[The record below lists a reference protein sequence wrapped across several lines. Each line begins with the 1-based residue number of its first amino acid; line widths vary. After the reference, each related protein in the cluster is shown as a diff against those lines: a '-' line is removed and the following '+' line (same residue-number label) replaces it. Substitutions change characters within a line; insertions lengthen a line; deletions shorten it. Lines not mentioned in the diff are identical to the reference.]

1 MLYVW
6 LLVLLV
12 CIIVEFVTMGLT
24 TVWFAGGALIALL
37 AAALNVPVAI
47 QVALFLGVS
56 ILLLI
61 FTRPI
66 AVKYF
71 NKDREKTNAES
82 LIGQQAV
89 VTEDIDTLQAKG
101 VVVVNGL
108 EWSARTSEPNGS
120 IPKDSIVVIEEIQGV
135 KLVVRKKEA

>member
-24 TVWFAGGALIALL
+24 TVWFAGGALVALL

-71 NKDREKTNAES
+71 NKDRIRTNAES
-82 LIGQQAV
+82 MIGRQAIVISEINNLEGIGQ
-89 VTEDIDTLQAKG
+89 VTVSG
-101 VVVVNGL
+101 M
-108 EWSARTSEPNGS
+108 EWSARS
-120 IPKDSIVVIEEIQGV
+120 INDVEIPVGEVVIVRAINGV
-135 KLVVRKKEA
+135 KLIVEPKQ